1 MSQRGP
7 LVNGNP
13 LKIAVYLLVPC
24 YVIGEFI
31 FTKYPL
37 LYFFNLMGII
47 GLIISLFFFFFGFN
61 IFKSYDES
69 PAPKSV
75 TTKLIKTGIF
85 AYTRNPI
92 YIAFVLFHFSM
103 FLTFEN
109 VMYFLTSIG
118 LATWIHNYVIK
129 AEEEYLIKELSD
141 EYQRYMNAVKRW
153 VFF

>member
-1 MSQRGP
+1 MNQGP
-7 LVNGNP
+7 LVKGNP
-13 LKIAVYLLVPC
+13 LRIAVYLLVPC
-24 YVIGEFI
+24 YLLGEFI
-31 FTKYPL
+31 FPQYPL
-37 LYFFNLMGII
+37 LYLFNLIGVI
-47 GLIISLFFFFFGFN
+47 GLIISLFLFFSGFS
-61 IFKSYDES
+61 IFKSYEEN
-69 PAPKSV
+69 PTPKSV
-75 TTKLIKTGIF
+75 TKKLIKTGIF

-92 YIAFVLFHFSM
+92 YISFLLFHFSM

-141 EYQRYMNAVKRW
+141 EYQRYMNAVNRW